1 MTEDEKRAE
10 DRNLYDCGYDEGYKQ
25 ATRTRLRIESQGGEP
40 TLRDRF
46 AMAALAGGSQGYH
59 SPSAYAAQCY
69 RYADAMLEAR

>member
-25 ATRTRLRIESQGGEP
+25 GGEP

-46 AMAALAGGSQGYH
+46 AMAALAGGSQGYN